1 MCAIFNLKLESMS
14 KKSNPGKSL
23 KAKRF
28 NEVVTLIKRDILLK
42 TYKVGDMLPREEEL
56 AAQLGVSRP
65 MVREALAVLK
75 TEGYLEAK
83 RGVGGGTFVVD
94 ILKSGKMGG
103 LTTDLIVMGQMSI
116 ADLLN
121 ARLLIEPE
129 GARAAATHATPSE
142 IRTLAQLLEKTE
154 KASDRLVAVQHAQE
168 FHNYIALCSKN
179 IYFAMT
185 MRGMM
190 DFTRLF
196 IETLVDLNDDIHDD
210 SQHEAIFD
218 AIASR
223 SPQEAYEQMFIH
235 VVQLKQSMCELED
248 SFREVTNTNMRE

>member
-1 MCAIFNLKLESMS
+1 
-14 KKSNPGKSL
+14 
-23 KAKRF
+23 
-28 NEVVTLIKRDILLK
+28 
-42 TYKVGDMLPREEEL
+42 MLPREEEL
-56 AAQLGVSRP
+56 ATQLGVSRP

-83 RGVGGGTFVVD
+83 RGVGGGTFVLD
-94 ILKSGKMGG
+94 ILQSGKMGG
-103 LTTDLIVMGQMSI
+103 LITDLIVMGQMSV
-116 ADLLN
+116 ADLCN

-129 GARAAATHATPSE
+129 GARAAATHATPGE
-142 IRTLAQLLEKTE
+142 IRTLAQILEKTANAADRSIA
-154 KASDRLVAVQHAQE
+154 ASYAEE

-185 MRGMM
+185 IRGMM
-190 DFTRLF
+190 EFTHLF
-196 IETLVDLNDDIHDD
+196 IETLVDFNDDIHDD
-210 SQHEAIFD
+210 KQHEVIFD

-235 VVQLKQSMCELED
+235 VALLKQSMCELED